1 MLPTKEDLIIALLQ
15 RCQDAYSQGN
25 FYKLSREDADL
36 LDEVSYW
43 EGTEMDDI
51 MYDYIYYKYR
61 NVYPTN
67 QFFYKVG
74 KSDAGYGAEVDLSG
88 WPAGSMEE
96 IKEGDLNK
104 WKINEPYLISA
115 KLDGCSL
122 VLFYKNGYLQTAST
136 RGDGLKGFD
145 VTRHVC
151 NIPSIPFQLPDGERE
166 DIIVRGELIINKE
179 AWVKCKEELE
189 ETFGKSFANARNTV
203 AGFLNAKTTN
213 PVVAKYVTFLA
224 YAINNDHDEEQKFID
239 LQEYGFLV
247 PTYAIYNYNE
257 FDEEVLKERIKAI
270 KDTYSYE
277 CDGVILTLVNNQRLP
292 GYETNTL
299 NPRCSRKY
307 KVGMADEAK
316 ETTVLKVRWQ
326 ISKDGL
332 LKPVLEI
339 APIVLDGATVSNVT
353 ANNYSTVKSLGLG
366 PGAIIKVKRS
376 GMVIPYLEEVV
387 QPAEII
393 SEPDVPFILS
403 DTGVEAIYA
412 GDSENV
418 LFDINLQ
425 KVVFACKQLDIDQAA
440 EGNLRKIADEYYNIT
455 EGQFLTLLDLIQLD
469 EDTIVSIIG
478 KNGKKLYKSL
488 HDRVSHVSEPEL
500 FDALGTFG
508 RGIGK
513 SKLQKIFDSYGC
525 LCPSKER
532 ILALEGFSDI
542 TAQQIIDHKEDYL
555 KTQDLIMNLDA
566 VKLVEKIQPQLKSTK
581 YSEYHV
587 CFTGVRSEELCRIIT
602 ENGGVA
608 TENWNKSVNLLVAKD
623 PSSTSGKAKKARELG
638 VKIISLD
645 EAKQI
650 FVD

>member
-1 MLPTKEDLIIALLQ
+1 
-15 RCQDAYSQGN
+15 
-25 FYKLSREDADL
+25 
-36 LDEVSYW
+36 
-43 EGTEMDDI
+43 
-51 MYDYIYYKYR
+51 
-61 NVYPTN
+61 
-67 QFFYKVG
+67 
-74 KSDAGYGAEVDLSG
+74 
-88 WPAGSMEE
+88 
-96 IKEGDLNK
+96 
-104 WKINEPYLISA
+104 
-115 KLDGCSL
+115 
-122 VLFYKNGYLQTAST
+122 
-136 RGDGLKGFD
+136 
-145 VTRHVC
+145 
-151 NIPSIPFQLPDGERE
+151 
-166 DIIVRGELIINKE
+166 
-179 AWVKCKEELE
+179 
-189 ETFGKSFANARNTV
+189 
-203 AGFLNAKTTN
+203 
-213 PVVAKYVTFLA
+213 
-224 YAINNDHDEEQKFID
+224 
-239 LQEYGFLV
+239 
-247 PTYAIYNYNE
+247 
-257 FDEEVLKERIKAI
+257 
-270 KDTYSYE
+270 
-277 CDGVILTLVNNQRLP
+277 
-292 GYETNTL
+292 
-299 NPRCSRKY
+299 
-307 KVGMADEAK
+307 MADEAK

-339 APIVLDGATVSNVT
+339 SPIVLDGATVSNVT

-366 PGAIIKVKRS
+366 LGAIIKVKRS

-412 GDSENV
+412 GDSANV

-513 SKLQKIFDSYGC
+513 SKLQKIFDAYCC

-542 TAQQIIDHKEDYL
+542 TAQQIVDHKQDYL
-555 KTQDLIMNLDA
+555 ETQDLIMNLDA

-581 YSEYHV
+581 YSDYHV
-587 CFTGVRSEELCRIIT
+587 CFTGVRSDELCRIIT
-602 ENGGVA
+602 ENGGIA

>member
-1 MLPTKEDLIIALLQ
+1 MTKEEQIISILQ
-15 RCQDAYSQGN
+15 RCQDAYAQGN
-25 FYKLSREDADL
+25 FYKLSREDADIL
-36 LDEVSYW
+36 NEVSYW
-43 EGTEMDDI
+43 EGTEMNDI
-51 MYDYIYYKYR
+51 MYDYIFYKYR
-61 NVYPTN
+61 KEYPTN

-74 KSDAGYGAEVDLSG
+74 KSDAGYGAEVDLSM

-96 IKEGDLNK
+96 IKEGDLDK

-136 RGDGLKGFD
+136 RGDGIKGFD

-151 NIPSIPFQLPDGERE
+151 NLPSIPFQLPDGQRE
-166 DIIVRGELIINKE
+166 DIIVRGELIINKD
-179 AWVKCKEELE
+179 AWAKCKQELE
-189 ETFGKSFANARNTV
+189 ETSGKSFANARNTV

-213 PVVAKYVTFLA
+213 RVVAKYVTFLA
-224 YAINNDHDEEQKFID
+224 YAINNDHDEEQKFMD

-247 PTYAIYNYNE
+247 PTYATYNYDE
-257 FDEEVLKERIKAI
+257 FDEEVLKARIKAI
-270 KDTYSYE
+270 KDTYIYE

-387 QPAEII
+387 EPSEIS

-412 GDSENV
+412 GDSVNV

-425 KVVFACKQLDIDQAA
+425 KLVFACKQLDIDQAA
-440 EGNLRKIADEYYNIT
+440 EGNLRKIADEYYNTT
-455 EGQFLTLLDLIQLD
+455 ETYMNLLDLIQTD
-469 EDTIVSIIG
+469 EDTLVNIIG

-488 HDRVSHVSEPEL
+488 HERVSHVSEPEL

-513 SKLQKIFDSYGC
+513 SKLQKIFDAYGC

-555 KTQDLIMNLDA
+555 KTQDLIINLDE

-581 YSEYHV
+581 YSNYHV

-602 ENGGVA
+602 ENGGIA

-645 EAKQI
+645 EAREI